1 VDIRNQFV
9 FLRNHRFF
17 SVYHRISIDLPK
29 QKRREQIRILPAG
42 FKGFFRFTA
51 ANRSFFFFLPPNG
64 LVNLASS
71 TYSHTPCSLSHE
83 ETARWAA
90 AFAPMLCHAH
100 ARRARRSASPVS
112 ASADLEHVR
121 ARRAGRARWATAT
134 ASARCTHKRARHARR
149 PRTPAYARVYVARF
163 PVPDS
168 QVHVACLVV
177 A

>member
-1 VDIRNQFV
+1 LF
-9 FLRNHRFF
+9 FWRNHRFF

-42 FKGFFRFTA
+42 FNGFFRFTA

-112 ASADLEHVR
+112 AS
-121 ARRAGRARWATAT
+121 GRALTSNTCARGRCEVGNANGNGVCTART
-134 ASARCTHKRARHARR
+134 SERAMHGVHARQPTLGCTLHGSPSQT
-149 PRTPAYARVYVARF
+149 PRCMWHA
-163 PVPDS
+163 
-168 QVHVACLVV
+168 
-177 A
+177 